1 MLYQPFSNRPN
12 YQWSEETNK
21 WRSSY
26 NVNSDGSNELAN
38 FCVNIWNTN
47 SKGKK
52 TNTFVR
58 HWKLESFNPT
68 MRQFPPRPQ
77 WQRLFFERFSSFTQI
92 TIIGQIKIA
101 SDRELSLRTGFHSLS
116 RRSLFKQTKQTKIS
130 DFTTKSFVKWN
141 ETFFK

>member
-58 HWKLESFNPT
+58 HWKLESFNLT
-68 MRQFPPRPQ
+68 MSQFPPNGKD
-77 WQRLFFERFSSFTQI
+77 FFRTVFFFYANNNYRTN
-92 TIIGQIKIA
+92 KDWPA

>member
-68 MRQFPPRPQ
+68 MRQFPPNGKD
-77 WQRLFFERFSSFTQI
+77 FFRTVFFFYANNNYRTNKDCVWPWTLSPNRVSL
-92 TIIGQIKIA
+92 TIA
-101 SDRELSLRTGFHSLS
+101 PFAL
-116 RRSLFKQTKQTKIS
+116 QTNKTNKIS